1 MSDETG
7 FKLYPTQLNQAV
19 IINVGNEL
27 SDQLL
32 DDLRDLALTSI
43 QRDGNKAVIFL
54 LTGLHSMD
62 TDEYEKLYAICKMVR
77 VLGAQPF
84 YVGLSSGIVAHLV
97 NHDVEIAG
105 VASFYSL
112 SQALAAIDRINE
124 GVKAE
129 TEEDQ
134 QGALAQIS
142 FPDRDDLDTSQNALD
157 QNDVLT

>member
-1 MSDETG
+1 MSNETG

-27 SDQLL
+27 SNQLL

-54 LTGLHSMD
+54 LAGLHSMD
-62 TDEYEKLYAICKMVR
+62 TDEYEKLYAISKMVR
-77 VLGAQPF
+77 ILGAQPF

-112 SQALAAIDRINE
+112 SQALAAIDSVNE
-124 GVKAE
+124 DVKAE
-129 TEEDQ
+129 IEENL
-134 QGALAQIS
+134 QGAPTQIS
-142 FPDRDDLDTSQNALD
+142 FPDRDDHETHQKALD
-157 QNDVLT
+157 QNDV